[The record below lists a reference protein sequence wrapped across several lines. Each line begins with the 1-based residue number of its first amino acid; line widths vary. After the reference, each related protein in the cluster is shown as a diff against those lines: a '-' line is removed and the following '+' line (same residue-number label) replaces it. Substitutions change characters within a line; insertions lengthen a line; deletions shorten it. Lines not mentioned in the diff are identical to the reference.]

1 MLGSAGAEYDT
12 IPGAAEATGTGAA
25 GPEHATV
32 AASRAASFI
41 QGMFAV
47 LERGAK
53 HGRVGSMYVGIAK
66 IALALGDSHSLKD
79 KRMVLRR
86 IKDRVRERLGV
97 AINEVGDADTW
108 QRAELGCAVVS
119 GERAK
124 ANAVLDQV
132 IRVTADGGGEII
144 AIARR
149 VDTFEAESVAYAAK
163 PAEDDGWIP
172 DAWREELE

>member
-1 MLGSAGAEYDT
+1 M
-12 IPGAAEATGTGAA
+12 
-25 GPEHATV
+25 
-32 AASRAASFI
+32 

-97 AINEVGDADTW
+97 TINEVGDADTW

-119 GERAK
+119 SERAK
-124 ANAVLDQV
+124 ANAVLDHV
-132 IRVTADGGGEII
+132 IRVTADCGGGEII

-149 VDTFEAESVAYAAK
+149 VETFEADSVAYAAK
-163 PAEDDGWIP
+163 PDAGDDWIP